1 MLPSSD
7 DETCP
12 GSRDEVGAD
21 PWMGSDRGSKDSSWM
36 GHRVAAEAA
45 NPTKTRSPQML
56 AM

>member
-7 DETCP
+7 DETWL
-12 GSRDEVGAD
+12 GSRAWVGVD
-21 PWMGSDRGSKDSSWM
+21 PWMGSDRGSEDSSWM